1 MVPKVPVKVAAGLVF
16 RLNEPP
22 APEIIVQV
30 PVPLVGVFAARVVL
44 VTPHKLTWS
53 APAFAVVG
61 LLLKVIVTSSVLA
74 THGALAIVQRK
85 T

>member
-1 MVPKVPVKVAAGLVF
+1 MVPKVPVKVVAGLVL
-16 RLNEPP
+16 RVKLPP
-22 APEIIVQV
+22 TPEIIVHV
-30 PVPLVGVFAARVVL
+30 PLPLVGVFAAKVVL
-44 VTPHKLTWS
+44 VTPHKLIWS

-74 THGALAIVQRK
+74 THGAFAIVQRN